1 MSTFGKV
8 LLFFN
13 LVLAIGFVVLV
24 SMDYGKVKQWS
35 QAALVHRIVIDGLPA
50 NDQEVDPHAPDT
62 KVVDE
67 IGPDTLNQIYAVN
80 SGAATGGGVF
90 TGLAKVKTVEAELE
104 QVRQK
109 AEGIVKTAT
118 PDKQADAFWVFIVP
132 TCRTLGERLQ
142 WEKLIA
148 EYRKLVTETIPDAEK
163 ASDAKKVQDLR
174 LDQQQ
179 RFDALMAELNRRFV
193 EAKTPLSL
201 RDNQPANRQANRQ
214 EIRINTALL
223 LFVIENDA
231 NWRQRVMTV
240 VGMEAYI
247 AAISRH
253 ADQLT
258 QMATDMQLLLQNDM
272 ATFNNQSDSLLNRI
286 QSEAEELFLLDQYLA
301 ELNTY
306 LKERQT
312 LVQKRKTELEEQT
325 KNLDT
330 FTAEANKELQKLTAI
345 QNDLFTIQ
353 QRLGV
358 TMEKNDKLEADLRKL
373 EQKK

>member
-13 LVLAIGFVVLV
+13 LVLAIVFVVLV
-24 SMDYGKVKQWS
+24 SMDYGKVKQWTN
-35 QAALVHRIVIDGLPA
+35 AALVHEIVINGLPV
-50 NDQEVDPHAPDT
+50 NDQEVDEHSPDI
-62 KVVDE
+62 KLVDE
-67 IGPDTLNQIYAVN
+67 IGPSTLDQIYAVN
-80 SGAATGGGVF
+80 PGAASGGGEF
-90 TGLAKVKTVEAELE
+90 AGLPVPKVKTVEAELE
-104 QVRQK
+104 QVRKRAEDKIK
-109 AEGIVKTAT
+109 AAT
-118 PDKQADAFWVFIVP
+118 PDKQADGFFLFIVP
-132 TCRTLGERLQ
+132 TTRTLGERLQ

-148 EYRKLVTETIPDAEK
+148 EYKELVTKTIPDAEK
-163 ASDAKKVQDLR
+163 AGDAEKLQKLR

-179 RFDALMAELNRRFV
+179 RFDALLGEMNRRFV
-193 EAKTPLSL
+193 EAKS
-201 RDNQPANRQANRQ
+201 PATRSTSAAKASQR
-214 EIRINTALL
+214 EVRINAAQL
-223 LFVIENDA
+223 LFAIDSDA
-231 NWRQRVMTV
+231 NWRQRVMTI

-258 QMATDMQLLLQNDM
+258 QMATDMQLLLQSDM
-272 ATFNNQSDSLLNRI
+272 STFNLQYESLLNRI

-312 LVQKRKTELEEQT
+312 LVQKRTTELEQQE

-330 FTAEANKELQKLTAI
+330 MTAEANKELQKLHAI
-345 QNDLFTIQ
+345 QNDLFAIQ

>member
-13 LVLAIGFVVLV
+13 LVLAIVFVVLV
-24 SMDYGKVKQWS
+24 SMDYGRVKQWT
-35 QAALVHRIVIDGLPA
+35 QAALVHEIVIKGLPV
-50 NDQEVDPHAPDT
+50 NDQDVDEHSPDT
-62 KVVDE
+62 KLVDE
-67 IGPDTLNQIYAVN
+67 IGPDTLVQIYSVN
-80 SGAATGGGVF
+80 PGAASGGGVF

-109 AEGIVKTAT
+109 AESTLRAAT
-118 PDKQADAFWVFIVP
+118 PDKQADGFFLFIVQ

-148 EYRKLVTETIPDAEK
+148 EYRQLVAVALPEAEK
-163 ASDAKKVQDLR
+163 ANDAQKMQQLR

-179 RFDALMAELNRRFV
+179 RFDALLAELNRRFE
-193 EAKTPLSL
+193 EAKS
-201 RDNQPANRQANRQ
+201 PASRSTSPRANRQ
-214 EIRINTALL
+214 EIRINAAQL
-223 LFVIENDA
+223 LFAIEADA

-247 AAISRH
+247 AAVSRH

-258 QMATDMQLLLQNDM
+258 QMATDMQLLLQADM
-272 ATFNNQSDSLLNRI
+272 ATFNLQYESLLNRI

-301 ELNTY
+301 ELKTY
-306 LKERQT
+306 LMERQT
-312 LVQKRKTELEEQT
+312 LVQKRKTELEEQQ

-330 FTAEANKELQKLTAI
+330 FTAQANKEIAKLNAI
-345 QNDLFTIQ
+345 QNDLFTLQ

-358 TMEKNDKLEADLRKL
+358 TMEKNDKLEAELRKL